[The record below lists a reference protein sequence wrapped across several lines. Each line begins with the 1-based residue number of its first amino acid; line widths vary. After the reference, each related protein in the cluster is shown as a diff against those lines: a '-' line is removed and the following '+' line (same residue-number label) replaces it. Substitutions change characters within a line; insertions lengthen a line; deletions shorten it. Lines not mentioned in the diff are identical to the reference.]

1 MNQIIIL
8 GTGFVSIIL
17 AVYAVY
23 STRRWTQTLSEL
35 EENLRDQVQGV
46 SEGLRVHVDT
56 ELEPLI
62 SKVNKAF
69 GLRGEQGV
77 AAKKLKTAE
86 KYLVQDVL
94 DAKNPM
100 IMAALE
106 AVSPRTKKYLEGNPE
121 LIMQLIPRLQAL
133 QSIEGFSPLDLF
145 KPPGSSGASKKHP
158 FGNREE

>member
-1 MNQIIIL
+1 MLVTIPII
-8 GTGFVSIIL
+8 VAIL
-17 AVYAVY
+17 ALGISIYSVYRVG
-23 STRRWTQTLSEL
+23 LVE
-35 EENLRDQVQGV
+35 QGLV
-46 SEGLRVHVDT
+46 SEVEQVGLSLREHVNT

-62 SKVNKAF
+62 KNVNKAF
-69 GLRGEQGV
+69 GLRGKQG
-77 AAKKLKTAE
+77 AAANKLKAAE

-106 AVSPRTKKYLEGNPE
+106 AVSPRTKEYLEQNPE
-121 LIMQLIPRLQAL
+121 LVMQLIPRLQAL

-145 KPPGSSGASKKHP
+145 KPPGSSGSSKKHP